1 MAADSFVQ
9 QVIASLARRTPVLDE
24 PVPGHGK
31 SALLAEDRPDF
42 ERTVDEVLIADA
54 PKATERLTAE
64 QLRTMVLA
72 ASNLINTAAAT
83 EYAHYV
89 QVRERGGRSHKLPA
103 QPSHEAPAEPS
114 GAGIGAILAVLTPA
128 LFGTA
133 ALIFL
138 VVGYAVGMANPKP
151 AVAATLL
158 TTGWTFLAATAASVL
173 AVMIALLLA
182 ALRSA
187 AGRSAPDEVLRS
199 QNVAQARDAWRQALR
214 REGIEP
220 FLREARRAASTRPHR
235 DQMP

>member
-24 PVPGHGK
+24 PVSGHGK

-42 ERTVDEVLIADA
+42 ERTVDEVLVADA

-64 QLRTMVLA
+64 QLRMMVLA
-72 ASNLINTAAAT
+72 ASNLINTAAAV

-89 QVRERGGRSHKLPA
+89 QVRERDRRSHKLPA

-114 GAGIGAILAVLTPA
+114 GAGIGAVLAVLTPV

-151 AVAATLL
+151 AIAATLL

-187 AGRSAPDEVLRS
+187 AGRSAPDEVLRG

-214 REGIEP
+214 RGGIEP
-220 FLREARRAASTRPHR
+220 FLREARRAASTNPHR